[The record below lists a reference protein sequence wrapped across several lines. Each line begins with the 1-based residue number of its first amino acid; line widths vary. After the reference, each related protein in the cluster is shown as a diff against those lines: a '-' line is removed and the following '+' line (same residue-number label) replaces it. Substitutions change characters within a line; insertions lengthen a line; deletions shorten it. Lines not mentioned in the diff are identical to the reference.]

1 MNAVYLSIGQTLK
14 QRFLV
19 SDFITSIVFLIV
31 ISVVRLR
38 FDTTFLFFWIG
49 GLLGTEFLPLAE
61 NIFQHDLKLS
71 KPVFHTLIFQA
82 ILVVLSFYVL
92 SSSESLFGI
101 GFVMVMNLQ
110 LLKDEILELQKNGK
124 LSPGW
129 FLYLREERI
138 SPKTVG
144 GFVLF
149 LVLLFLLLV
158 LFLSHV

>member
-1 MNAVYLSIGQTLK
+1 MNTVYLSIGQTLK

-19 SDFITSIVFLIV
+19 SDFITSIVFLII

-38 FDTTFLFFWIG
+38 FDTSFLFFWIG

-82 ILVVLSFYVL
+82 ILAVLSFYVL
-92 SSSESLFGI
+92 SSSGSLFGI

-110 LLKDEILELQKNGK
+110 LLKDEIFELRSAGK

-129 FLYLREERI
+129 FLYLREERLN
-138 SPKTVG
+138 PRTVG
-144 GFVLF
+144 SFIIL
-149 LVLLFLLLV
+149 LVLLFLLLA
-158 LFLSHV
+158 LSFSRV